1 MNSNRV
7 VYSGKMGDSNTW
19 FEEYADHTVKV
30 RGSGALVFNIQ
41 YFRISR
47 DKSVRYNVI
56 VKGPFYRVADSAFL
70 DFEALQNVVLPYTI
84 EKIGDRVFSDCDNLK
99 SVTMPGNVMYIGK
112 GSFMYSGI
120 EQVNFY
126 DDLPVSESVL
136 QFFKVRGVR
145 MFWRGSEL

>member
-1 MNSNRV
+1 MNSV

-30 RGSGALVFNIQ
+30 TGSGVLVFNIQ

-47 DKSVRYNVI
+47 DKRVRYNVI
-56 VKGPFYRVADSAFL
+56 VEGPFYRVADSAFL
-70 DFEALQNVVLPYTI
+70 DWEALRSVVLPPTI

-99 SVTMPGNVMYIGK
+99 TVIMPGNMMFIGK
-112 GSFMYSGI
+112 DSFRYSGI
-120 EQVNFY
+120 EQVYLY

-136 QFFKVRGVR
+136 QFFKARGVR
-145 MFWRGSEL
+145 MLWRGGEL